1 MDSNH
6 ANSFDIHSPEFWE
19 EQWRLSLTGSS
30 ELVGRGYSTPA
41 FWDTRSKEYDRGFD
55 TESRKK
61 LDTLVADLE
70 QKELFH
76 EGMSVLDVGCG
87 TGRLAMLLAR
97 RGAQVTA
104 LDFSPGMLER
114 LSENIPAE
122 LSTRIDI
129 VQAEWETLSL
139 ESLGWERRFDLVIA
153 NMTPAIKNPV
163 TFDKLVAASRRGCF
177 IKAWAEKR
185 RNLILADLWER
196 ILKKPLRD
204 NHSIIIY
211 LFNILLTMG
220 RFPDVTFEEIA
231 WDRSEPVEQVITNY
245 LNFFSGALE
254 TMTDELREA
263 IVTAIETIAVNGL
276 VEEKIRGRTGLLTWR
291 IDGE

>member
-6 ANSFDIHSPEFWE
+6 ANSFDIHSPEFWK
-19 EQWRLSLTGSS
+19 EQWRLSLTGST

-41 FWDTRSKEYDRGFD
+41 FWDTRSKEFDRGFD
-55 TESRKK
+55 TDSRKK
-61 LDTLVADLE
+61 LDNLVADLE
-70 QKELFH
+70 QKDLLH

-87 TGRLAMLLAR
+87 TGRLAMRLAR
-97 RGAQVTA
+97 QGAQVTA
-104 LDFSPGMLER
+104 LDFSSGMLER
-114 LSENIPAE
+114 LKGNIPAE
-122 LSTRIDI
+122 LSNRIEI
-129 VQAEWETLSL
+129 VQADWETLSL
-139 ESLGWERRFDLVIA
+139 ESLGWERRFDLVVA
-153 NMTPAIKNPV
+153 NMTPAVGNPA
-163 TFDKLVAASRRGCF
+163 TFDKLMAASRRGCF

-204 NHSIIIY
+204 SHSIITC

-220 RFPDVTFEEIA
+220 CFPDLTFEEIV
-231 WDRSEPVEQVITNY
+231 WDRSEPVEQVITDY
-245 LNFFSGALE
+245 LTFFSGALE
-254 TMTDELREA
+254 TMTDEIRDA
-263 IVTAIETIAVNGL
+263 IVTAIETIAVNGM